1 MLMVLMTNPAGA
13 AALGSAGG
21 SAGYS
26 NIGALIIRI
35 EFWGLLYY
43 KYNKESPIPILHALN
58 RAFDLRPC

>member
-26 NIGALIIRI
+26 IGALIIRI